1 MIERKPDAA
10 RIEAR
15 FEGLKSASWIGPAR
29 QWWPNFVFFFADLPN
44 ALRILQDGKLICR
57 SQAQMAVDTGSEKVL
72 AWTAYKWKDCVRLY
86 FRPRTPTQHQ
96 IEGFRPTGR
105 LDSLGKLM
113 PVPIFFLFDAKEIL
127 TRKTTRFSTGNLS
140 QDPPVGDDASFFES
154 IPFEKVY
161 HDSWMREEEKSEI
174 KFHRHAEIIVPQELD
189 LDGLR
194 RIWCRSEAEYQTLL
208 HLLPP
213 PLAKKFRERIGQGK
227 RPSIHFC
234 KWTFVESAILEQ
246 NRINLTFNQSTIT
259 PGPFAAELWVTN
271 QRTGDQYKW
280 VNAQFQATSPLT
292 VNIPQI
298 DRPTAYELRFTLDQ
312 VVAYAGNFNPKA
324 TPF

>member
-1 MIERKPDAA
+1 MIERKPDAG

-15 FEGLKSASWIGPAR
+15 LESLKSASWIGPAR

-44 ALRILQDGKLICR
+44 ALRILQDGKLVCR
-57 SQAQMAVDTGSEKVL
+57 NSAQMAVDTGSEKVL
-72 AWTAYKWKDCVRLY
+72 GGTADEWKNCVRLY

-96 IEGFRPTGR
+96 IEGFRPPGK
-105 LDSLGKLM
+105 LDSLGKHM

-140 QDPPVGDDASFFES
+140 QSPPVGEDAAFFET

-161 HDSWMREEEKSEI
+161 HDSWMREEEKAEI
-174 KFHRHAEIIVPQELD
+174 KLHRHAEIIVPSELE

-208 HLLPP
+208 HLMPAP
-213 PLAKKFRERIGQGK
+213 VAKKYKERIGQGK
-227 RPSIHFC
+227 RPSMHFC
-234 KWTFVESAILEQ
+234 KWTFVESAVLEQ
-246 NRINLTFNQSTIT
+246 NRIVLSFNQSTAL
-259 PGPFAAELWVTN
+259 PGPFAATLQVEN
-271 QRTGDQYKW
+271 QRTREKYKW
-280 VNAQFQATSPLT
+280 EKVDFQTSSSLAVT
-292 VNIPQI
+292 IPQI
-298 DRPTAYELRFTLDQ
+298 DKPTMYEVRFTLDG
-312 VVAYAGNFNPKA
+312 VTAFAGKFSPKA